1 MGSFK
6 ALAWALLLLF
16 IIIYV
21 TGRTQETPW
30 IQGMLNRENQGGI
43 KRPCGEKSEGRQP
56 ERKFCGA
63 FRPVVSMLSH
73 ADMSP

>member
-30 IQGMLNRENQGGI
+30 IQGMLNRENPGVLI
-43 KRPCGEKSEGRQP
+43 KRPCGGKSEGRQSEQIVVP
-56 ERKFCGA
+56 
-63 FRPVVSMLSH
+63 FRPMVSMLSH